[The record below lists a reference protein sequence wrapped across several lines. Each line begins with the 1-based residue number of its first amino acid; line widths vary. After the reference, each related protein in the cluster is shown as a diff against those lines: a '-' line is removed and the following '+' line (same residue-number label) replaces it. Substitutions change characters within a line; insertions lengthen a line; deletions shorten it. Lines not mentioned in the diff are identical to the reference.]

1 MNNQFLIICLFFSFC
16 SNPTT
21 HKQPPIPAND
31 MKKILQER
39 QWQVASINS
48 YHHTEKLQIENVD
61 SILSSIHTM
70 RGYTDEEFQ
79 QSWDYY
85 LHQNNN
91 ELITIYDE
99 ILQDLELARDT
110 IKN

>member
-16 SNPTT
+16 GNPTT